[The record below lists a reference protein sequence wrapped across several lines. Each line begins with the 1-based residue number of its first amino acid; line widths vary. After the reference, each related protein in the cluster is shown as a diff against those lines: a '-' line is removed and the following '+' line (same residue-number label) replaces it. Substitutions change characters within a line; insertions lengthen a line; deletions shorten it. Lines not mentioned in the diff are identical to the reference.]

1 MPPYG
6 LKRTLKDVPVARM
19 PKFPSEAELTLIM
32 YKTYTEAVMDE
43 KRLKKQDKIALS
55 ASRKA
60 EKLPGKQSN

>member
-6 LKRTLKDVPVARM
+6 LKRTSKDVPVARL